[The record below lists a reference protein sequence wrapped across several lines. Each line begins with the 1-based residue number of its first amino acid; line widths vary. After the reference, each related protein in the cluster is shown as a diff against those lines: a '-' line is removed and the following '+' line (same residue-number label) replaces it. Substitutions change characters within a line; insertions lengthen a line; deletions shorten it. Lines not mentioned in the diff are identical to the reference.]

1 LAYNEKRGNVMQSKA
16 DSFSAFLEARQ
27 KSRASAPTSGGTAL
41 SLLNTLAVA
50 DQQQMAVQE
59 LMSASSMTLT
69 DFADSLKSLKESG
82 YVTLSGAAGAEVAKL
97 TPLGQD
103 VTRLSRK

>member
-1 LAYNEKRGNVMQSKA
+1 MQSKA

-27 KSRASAPTSGGTAL
+27 KNRASAPATGGTAL
-41 SLLNTLAVA
+41 SLLSTLANA

-59 LMSASSMTLT
+59 LMSASSMTVT
-69 DFADSLKSLKESG
+69 DFADALKTLKESG
-82 YVTLSGAAGAEVAKL
+82 YLTLSGAPGSEVAKL
-97 TPLGQD
+97 TTLGQD

>member
-1 LAYNEKRGNVMQSKA
+1 MQSKA

-27 KSRASAPTSGGTAL
+27 KNRSSAPATGGTSL
-41 SLLNTLAVA
+41 SLLNTLAGA
-50 DQQQMAVQE
+50 NQQQMAVND
-59 LMSASSMTLT
+59 LMASSGMTLT

-82 YVTLSGAAGAEVAKL
+82 YLTLSGAAGAEVAKL
-97 TPLGQD
+97 TTLGQD

>member
-1 LAYNEKRGNVMQSKA
+1 
-16 DSFSAFLEARQ
+16 
-27 KSRASAPTSGGTAL
+27 
-41 SLLNTLAVA
+41 
-50 DQQQMAVQE
+50 
-59 LMSASSMTLT
+59 MSASSMTLT

>member
-1 LAYNEKRGNVMQSKA
+1 MQSKA

-27 KSRASAPTSGGTAL
+27 KSRASAPATGGTSL
-41 SLLNTLAVA
+41 SLLNTLAGA
-50 DQQQMAVQE
+50 NQQQMAVND
-59 LMSASSMTLT
+59 LMASSGMTLT

-82 YVTLSGAAGAEVAKL
+82 YLTLSGAAGAEVAKL
-97 TPLGQD
+97 TTLGQD